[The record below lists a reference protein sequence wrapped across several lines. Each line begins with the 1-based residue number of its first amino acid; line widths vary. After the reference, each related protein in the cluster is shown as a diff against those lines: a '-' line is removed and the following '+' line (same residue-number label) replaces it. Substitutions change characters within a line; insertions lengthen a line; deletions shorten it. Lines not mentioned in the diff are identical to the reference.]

1 MTDLTDLL
9 VAPLPK
15 GATVAATEVGYLG
28 DRAAQV
34 NMIDLAGLNDN
45 EIALHGFDV
54 HALLLRKPD
63 VIWMPNTDYT
73 YQNAWMMSDPELL
86 KEYDVYAGA
95 ANYGL
100 AIRKDSPY
108 RVEIDQQMQVFW
120 DAVYPGYAMS
130 DYLVRSAGWTRAK
143 HRVVE
148 Q

>member
-1 MTDLTDLL
+1 
-9 VAPLPK
+9 
-15 GATVAATEVGYLG
+15 VAATEVGYLG
-28 DRAAQV
+28 ERAGQANV
-34 NMIDLAGLNDN
+34 IDMAGLNDN

-86 KEYDVYAGA
+86 QEYDVYAGA

-120 DAVYPGYAMS
+120 DAAYPGYRMS